1 MLELLKVKASGFK
14 LLEDNFELDFTT
26 RTRVYQKD
34 KLSEI
39 EEIDKGLNTFRSI
52 AFVGGNS
59 SGKSTALSLVLKTL
73 LFLQTG
79 RWEFIPREFKKD
91 SIDLN
96 IVFYLEGFLYN
107 YSCTFNKIEIDKLSI
122 ANIYSPITN
131 EKLIKLEY
139 NKARGIV
146 NLDLLN
152 TNGVDESEILKS
164 SLLDTSAIAKIT
176 GDKISVDEFS
186 NNNIVNFDGN
196 IVRNTFFASLNSCDK
211 ELVSS
216 IIKLLDE
223 SIEYIICD
231 NSDLVKFK
239 RINEK
244 EIIISKLELLSIL
257 SSGTFRGVELYVRS
271 INALK
276 YGKVFIVDEIENCF
290 HKNLVKNLLFIFNSK
305 NINSKG
311 AKLIFS
317 THYTEILDSIN
328 RRDNIFITHKEN
340 GYVNVKNL
348 YSDYDVR
355 TELSKSNQFDN
366 NVFNTSF
373 NYEQLLNVK
382 ELIINDLH
390 TNNDWGK

>member
-107 YSCTFNKIEIDKLSI
+107 YSCTFSKIEIDKLSI

-317 THYTEILDSIN
+317 THYTEILDSLS

>member
-14 LLEDNFELDFTT
+14 LLEDNFELNFTT

-186 NNNIVNFDGN
+186 NNNIVNFDVN

-317 THYTEILDSIN
+317 THYTEILDSLS

-390 TNNDWGK
+390 TNND

>member
-1 MLELLKVKASGFK
+1 MLELLKVKANGFK

-186 NNNIVNFDGN
+186 NNNIVNFDVN

-317 THYTEILDSIN
+317 THYTEILDSLS

-390 TNNDWGK
+390 TNND

>member
-107 YSCTFNKIEIDKLSI
+107 YSCIFSKIEEDKLSI

-131 EKLIKLEY
+131 EKLTKLEY

-317 THYTEILDSIN
+317 THYTEILDSLS

-390 TNNDWGK
+390 TNND

>member
-152 TNGVDESEILKS
+152 TNGIDESEILKS

-239 RINEK
+239 RINEN
-244 EIIISKLELLSIL
+244 EITISKLELLSIL

-317 THYTEILDSIN
+317 THYTEILDSLS

-373 NYEQLLNVK
+373 NYEQLLNVNEK
-382 ELIINDLH
+382 IFNDLH
-390 TNNDWGK
+390 TNNN

>member
-186 NNNIVNFDGN
+186 NNNIVNFDVN

-244 EIIISKLELLSIL
+244 EIIISKFELLSIL

-317 THYTEILDSIN
+317 THYTEILDSLS

-340 GYVNVKNL
+340 GYVNSKNL

-390 TNNDWGK
+390 TNND

>member
-14 LLEDNFELDFTT
+14 LLEDNFELNFTT

-186 NNNIVNFDGN
+186 NNNIVNFDVN

-276 YGKVFIVDEIENCF
+276 YGKVFIVDEIESCF

-317 THYTEILDSIN
+317 THYTEILDSLS

-390 TNNDWGK
+390 TNND

>member
-1 MLELLKVKASGFK
+1 MLELLKVKANGFK

-317 THYTEILDSIN
+317 THYTEILDSLS

-373 NYEQLLNVK
+373 NYEQFLNVK

-390 TNNDWGK
+390 TNND

>member
-107 YSCTFNKIEIDKLSI
+107 YSCTFSKIEIDKLSI

-317 THYTEILDSIN
+317 THYTEILDSLS

-373 NYEQLLNVK
+373 NYEQLLNVN

-390 TNNDWGK
+390 TNNDWRK

>member
-1 MLELLKVKASGFK
+1 MLELLKVKANGFK

-186 NNNIVNFDGN
+186 NNNIVNFDVN

-317 THYTEILDSIN
+317 IHYTEILDSLS

-390 TNNDWGK
+390 TNND

>member
-186 NNNIVNFDGN
+186 NNNIVNFDVN

-244 EIIISKLELLSIL
+244 EIIISKFELLSIL

-317 THYTEILDSIN
+317 THYTEILDSLS

-390 TNNDWGK
+390 INND

>member
-14 LLEDNFELDFTT
+14 LLEDNFELNFTT

-317 THYTEILDSIN
+317 THYTEILDSLS

>member
-317 THYTEILDSIN
+317 THYTEILDSLS

-373 NYEQLLNVK
+373 NYEQFLNVK
-382 ELIINDLH
+382 ELINNDLH
-390 TNNDWGK
+390 TNND

>member
-107 YSCTFNKIEIDKLSI
+107 YSCTFSKIEIDKLSI

-186 NNNIVNFDGN
+186 NNNIVNFDVN

-244 EIIISKLELLSIL
+244 EIIISKFELLSIL

-317 THYTEILDSIN
+317 THYTEILDSLS

-390 TNNDWGK
+390 TNND

>member
-14 LLEDNFELDFTT
+14 LLEDNFELNFTT

-317 THYTEILDSIN
+317 THYTEILDSLS

-390 TNNDWGK
+390 TNND

>member
-107 YSCTFNKIEIDKLSI
+107 YSCTFSKIEIDKLSI

-131 EKLIKLEY
+131 EKLTKLEY

-317 THYTEILDSIN
+317 THYTEILDSLS

>member
-14 LLEDNFELDFTT
+14 LLEDNFELDFTA

-196 IVRNTFFASLNSCDK
+196 IVRNTFFANLNSCDK

-390 TNNDWGK
+390 TNND

>member
-14 LLEDNFELDFTT
+14 LLEDNFELDFTA

-186 NNNIVNFDGN
+186 NNNIVNFDVN

-317 THYTEILDSIN
+317 THYTEILDSLS

-390 TNNDWGK
+390 TNND

>member
-14 LLEDNFELDFTT
+14 LLEDNFELDFTA

-317 THYTEILDSIN
+317 THYTEILDSLS

>member
-244 EIIISKLELLSIL
+244 EITISKLELLSIL

-317 THYTEILDSIN
+317 THYTEILDSLS

-340 GYVNVKNL
+340 GYVNLKNL

>member
-244 EIIISKLELLSIL
+244 EITISKLELLSIL

-317 THYTEILDSIN
+317 THYTEILDSLS

-390 TNNDWGK
+390 INND

>member
-196 IVRNTFFASLNSCDK
+196 IVKNTFFASLNSCDK

-317 THYTEILDSIN
+317 THYTEILDSLS

-373 NYEQLLNVK
+373 NYEQFLNVK

-390 TNNDWGK
+390 TNNN

>member
-14 LLEDNFELDFTT
+14 LLEDNFELDFTA

-186 NNNIVNFDGN
+186 NNNIVNFDVN
-196 IVRNTFFASLNSCDK
+196 IFRNTFFASLNSCDK

-317 THYTEILDSIN
+317 THYTEILDSLS

-390 TNNDWGK
+390 TNND

>member
-107 YSCTFNKIEIDKLSI
+107 YSCTFSKIEEDKLSI

-131 EKLIKLEY
+131 EKLTKLEY

-271 INALK
+271 INVLK
-276 YGKVFIVDEIENCF
+276 YGKY
-290 HKNLVKNLLFIFNSK
+290 LLLMK
-305 NINSKG
+305 
-311 AKLIFS
+311 
-317 THYTEILDSIN
+317 
-328 RRDNIFITHKEN
+328 
-340 GYVNVKNL
+340 
-348 YSDYDVR
+348 
-355 TELSKSNQFDN
+355 
-366 NVFNTSF
+366 
-373 NYEQLLNVK
+373 
-382 ELIINDLH
+382 
-390 TNNDWGK
+390 

>member
-176 GDKISVDEFS
+176 GDKIRVDEFS

-244 EIIISKLELLSIL
+244 EITISKLELLSIL

-317 THYTEILDSIN
+317 THYTEILDSLS

-373 NYEQLLNVK
+373 NYEQLLNVNEK
-382 ELIINDLH
+382 IFSNLH
-390 TNNDWGK
+390 TK

>member
-107 YSCTFNKIEIDKLSI
+107 YSCTFSKIEIDKLSI

-186 NNNIVNFDGN
+186 NNNIVNFDVN

-244 EIIISKLELLSIL
+244 EIIISKFELLSIL

-317 THYTEILDSIN
+317 THYTEILDSLS

-373 NYEQLLNVK
+373 NYEQLLNVN

-390 TNNDWGK
+390 TNND

>member
-131 EKLIKLEY
+131 EKLTKLEY

-196 IVRNTFFASLNSCDK
+196 IVRNTFFASLSSCDK

-317 THYTEILDSIN
+317 THYTEILDSLS

-390 TNNDWGK
+390 TNND

>member
-186 NNNIVNFDGN
+186 NNNIVNFDVN

-244 EIIISKLELLSIL
+244 EIIISKFELLSIL

-317 THYTEILDSIN
+317 THYTEILDSLS

-390 TNNDWGK
+390 INNDWRK

>member
-14 LLEDNFELDFTT
+14 LLEDNFELDFTA

-107 YSCTFNKIEIDKLSI
+107 YSCTFSKIEIDKLSI

>member
-1 MLELLKVKASGFK
+1 MLELLKVKANGFK

-317 THYTEILDSIN
+317 THYTEILDSLS

-390 TNNDWGK
+390 TNND

>member
-14 LLEDNFELDFTT
+14 LLEDNFELNFTT

-107 YSCTFNKIEIDKLSI
+107 YSCTFSKIEIDKLSI

-186 NNNIVNFDGN
+186 NNNIVNFDVN

-244 EIIISKLELLSIL
+244 EIIISKFELLSIL

-317 THYTEILDSIN
+317 THYTEILDSLS

-390 TNNDWGK
+390 TNND

>member
-244 EIIISKLELLSIL
+244 EIIISKFELLSIL

-317 THYTEILDSIN
+317 THYTEILDSLS

-340 GYVNVKNL
+340 GYVNSKNL

-382 ELIINDLH
+382 KLIINDLH
-390 TNNDWGK
+390 TNND

>member
-107 YSCTFNKIEIDKLSI
+107 YSCTFSKIEIDKLSI

-186 NNNIVNFDGN
+186 NNNIVNFDVN

-244 EIIISKLELLSIL
+244 EIIISKFELLSIL

-317 THYTEILDSIN
+317 THYTEILDSLS

>member
-107 YSCTFNKIEIDKLSI
+107 YSCTFSKIEIDKLSI

-390 TNNDWGK
+390 TNND

>member
-186 NNNIVNFDGN
+186 NNNIVNFDVN

-257 SSGTFRGVELYVRS
+257 SSGTFRGVELYIRS

-317 THYTEILDSIN
+317 THYTEILDSLS

-390 TNNDWGK
+390 TNND

>member
-317 THYTEILDSIN
+317 THYTEILDSLS

-373 NYEQLLNVK
+373 NYEQFLNVK
-382 ELIINDLH
+382 ELINNDLH

>member
-26 RTRVYQKD
+26 RTRVYQKY

-131 EKLIKLEY
+131 EKLTKLEY

-317 THYTEILDSIN
+317 THYTEILDSLS

-390 TNNDWGK
+390 TNND

>member
-107 YSCTFNKIEIDKLSI
+107 YSCTFSKIEIDKLSI

-131 EKLIKLEY
+131 EKLTKLEY

-186 NNNIVNFDGN
+186 NNNIVNFDRN

-317 THYTEILDSIN
+317 THYTEILDSLS